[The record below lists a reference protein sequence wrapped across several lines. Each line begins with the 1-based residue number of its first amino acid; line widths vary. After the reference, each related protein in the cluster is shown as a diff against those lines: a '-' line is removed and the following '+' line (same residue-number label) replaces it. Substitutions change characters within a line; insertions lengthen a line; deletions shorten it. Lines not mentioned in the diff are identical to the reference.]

1 MNALEIRLSTL
12 GILLS
17 LFSCVTHAQMT
28 AKKIAVGSGN
38 LCVTEGAVENSSGD
52 RLTVDAPKMR
62 AYVNAWTSQ
71 AIEAQ
76 VHLSWTHS
84 RRNET
89 RFGRNTPSV
98 RPETPRAERL
108 QPGVRHVAHR
118 ARVEE
123 SWSPSKEIPTR
134 PEAPSAETA
143 ATRTSSL
150 AGRLRYPPCDPGDT
164 HTLGAELDEDELHV
178 FVDNRVVWEGGLGPE
193 AQELQGPVGIRSDN
207 VRLAFDLKAGAMAGM
222 HPDVENE
229 KKNAQ
234 VEDPYGRGQA
244 LQQDWHRQNQ
254 AGPDEDAAHPYF
266 EVAKVKRKLGRTLL
280 VSDGDYK
287 KVARMIPYA

>member
-71 AIEAQ
+71 AIEARFTY
-76 VHLSWTHS
+76 LGPTAEETKLGSGEI
-84 RRNET
+84 RRQFGLKLRAQNACNLVYAMWRLEPESKVVVSIKRNPDQT
-89 RFGRNTPSV
+89 RSSECGNRGYQNIKPRRAAAVPALRPS
-98 RPETPRAERL
+98 
-108 QPGVRHVAHR
+108 
-118 ARVEE
+118 
-123 SWSPSKEIPTR
+123 
-134 PEAPSAETA
+134 
-143 ATRTSSL
+143 
-150 AGRLRYPPCDPGDT
+150 DT

-193 AQELQGPVGIRSDN
+193 AQQLQGPVGIRSDN

-222 HPDVENE
+222 HPDFKV
-229 KKNAQ
+229 AC
-234 VEDPYGRGQA
+234 R
-244 LQQDWHRQNQ
+244 L
-254 AGPDEDAAHPYF
+254 GPDA
-266 EVAKVKRKLGRTLL
+266 
-280 VSDGDYK
+280 SD
-287 KVARMIPYA
+287 